1 TIPLECDADVHVSYR
16 VDGLRITDSVLK
28 NGEGAGMAKAQLR
41 DFTGPGSTARPTNF
55 QIPLECD
62 PDLRLSYS

>member
-1 TIPLECDADVHVSYR
+1 
-16 VDGLRITDSVLK
+16 
-28 NGEGAGMAKAQLR
+28 MAKAQLR

-62 PDLRLSYS
+62 PDIRIHYRVDGLKAADSVLQNSTGAGMAKGVGVQL